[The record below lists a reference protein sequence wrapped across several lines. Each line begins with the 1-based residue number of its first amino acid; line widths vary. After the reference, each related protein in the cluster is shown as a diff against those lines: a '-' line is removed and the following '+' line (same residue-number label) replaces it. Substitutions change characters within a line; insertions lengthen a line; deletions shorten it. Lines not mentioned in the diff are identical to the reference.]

1 MSQRD
6 FKPQIMCIAALCC
19 GVLFAQEEQPVRRP
33 RGERPEGATG
43 MERTVGSVE
52 RGLPRPAPE
61 VFAVPEVPPEIV
73 EPQENSVLE
82 TRANYVA
89 LLEKFVSD
97 SSEELILHTVRCK
110 NVNAETLRRLVEN
123 FLSPGG
129 TVACSD
135 EDDILVVH
143 DTPTRM
149 EQIKR
154 IIEDADQPVPQVLV
168 EARIVEFEL
177 SDDFTKEVDLG
188 FANIG
193 DSDSLRRMF
202 SSLIL
207 PYGSGAESSVQKMNA
222 AAGGGSSGRI
232 WAFGGNDSVKMW
244 ALVRY
249 LQTKNY
255 ARLLSSP
262 NIVIRRGS
270 DGNINTGEKVP
281 IPTETTT
288 GSSIQ
293 QSVKYENVGVKLVV
307 RPLMVSGDR
316 IRLRIN
322 PEFSSIS
329 RYDVDS
335 KAPVIALRS
344 ASTELEARSG
354 DMIVLGGLLRK
365 EERVMET
372 GVPYLRNIPLL
383 GWFFRGKSTRSITS
397 QLVIFMT
404 PHLITPENAAER
416 DAAQSGIITEDFRE
430 KISDIEKQVNP
441 KAQLWLERKEEK

>member
-1 MSQRD
+1 MRLLGCSVA
-6 FKPQIMCIAALCC
+6 IALCG
-19 GVLFAQEEQPVRRP
+19 GVLCAQELDDDD
-33 RGERPEGATG
+33 
-43 MERTVGSVE
+43 
-52 RGLPRPAPE
+52 LP
-61 VFAVPEVPPEIV
+61 
-73 EPQENSVLE
+73 PQEDVAAP
-82 TRANYVA
+82 RADYA
-89 LLEKFVSD
+89 QLLERFVSD
-97 SSEELILHTVRCK
+97 STEELIIHTVRCRH
-110 NVNAETLRRLVEN
+110 VNAETLRRLVEN

-135 EDDILVVH
+135 EDDILVVC
-143 DTPTRM
+143 DTTARM
-149 EQIKR
+149 EQIKG
-154 IIEDADQPVPQVLV
+154 IIEAADQPVPQVLV

-188 FANIG
+188 FANVG
-193 DSDSLRRMF
+193 DSDALRRMF
-202 SSLIL
+202 TSLIL
-207 PYGSGAESSVQKMNA
+207 PYAAAAEGSVQGMDTA
-222 AAGGGSSGRI
+222 LGGGSNGRV
-232 WAFGGNDSVKMW
+232 WAFGGNDSFKMW

-270 DGNINTGEKVP
+270 DGNIITGEQVP

-288 GSSIQ
+288 GSSI
-293 QSVKYENVGVKLVV
+293 SKTVKYENIGVKLIV
-307 RPLMVSGDR
+307 RPLMVAEDR

-335 KAPVIALRS
+335 KAPYFALRS

-365 EERVMET
+365 EERIT
-372 GVPYLRNIPLL
+372 DTRVPYLSNIPLL
-383 GWFFRGKSTRSITS
+383 GWFFKGKITRSVTS

-404 PHLITPENAAER
+404 PYLITPENADIR
-416 DAAQSGIITEDFRE
+416 DATQTG
-430 KISDIEKQVNP
+430 KIPETLRSKIQEIEHQVNDP
-441 KAQLWLERKEEK
+441 DAQPWGLLRDKN